1 VPFATVWPFFVITVL
16 GMTAYSLL
24 QPITA
29 LRLMDQFS
37 LDDAAAIGLAG
48 AMLTATALAMLFSQS
63 VLAVRLG
70 WPPYRM
76 LVVGSA
82 AGLIGTVVLAFAT
95 ATWMMVGAMVV
106 VGASVGLLLPGN
118 LAAMSLSTGVKA
130 QGKVAGIN
138 AVAMGVGLLIG
149 PMAGTAVYHV
159 SPIAP
164 YWIACL
170 AVAALTAVVVFAA
183 KPRGFPNEIVPAPAE

>member
-1 VPFATVWPFFVITVL
+1 
-16 GMTAYSLL
+16 
-24 QPITA
+24 
-29 LRLMDQFS
+29 
-37 LDDAAAIGLAG
+37 
-48 AMLTATALAMLFSQS
+48 MLTGTALAMFFSQS

-82 AGLIGTVVLAFAT
+82 AGLIGTSLAVAVDP
-95 ATWMMVGAMVV
+95 WLMVGAMVL

-138 AVAMGVGLLIG
+138 ARGNGRRPPHRPHRGNRDLHASPLL
-149 PMAGTAVYHV
+149 
-159 SPIAP
+159 P
-164 YWIACL
+164 YWLACSDPSSS
-170 AVAALTAVVVFAA
+170 
-183 KPRGFPNEIVPAPAE
+183 PRSSSSPCAEGDRAGDGIPAE